1 MKIAFCGKKGS
12 GKTFLADTIIE
23 YNRHILAQKFSFA
36 DPLRDMLSQI
46 GFNEEH
52 FNGDLKNIGLSQFG
66 NKSYREIIQTLGTD
80 WGREMIHPDIWINRM
95 NDRLNNIPKDV
106 WLIVDD
112 IRFEN
117 EYNFLKE
124 KGFSIIKVISTTDD
138 YKEDKHIS
146 EQLNVEADYQ
156 LYNTFDNVVIDNLTN
171 ILEDIDNES

>member
-1 MKIAFCGKKGS
+1 MKAAFCGKKGS
-12 GKTFLADTIIE
+12 GKTFLATSVIE
-23 YNRHILAQKFSFA
+23 LNRHQFVEKLSFA

-46 GFNEEH
+46 GFNELH
-52 FNGDLKNIGLSQFG
+52 FNGELKNTDLPEFG
-66 NKSYREIIQTLGTD
+66 NKSYRQIMQTLGTD
-80 WGREMIHPDIWINRM
+80 WGRNMIDPDIWINCM
-95 NDRLNNIPKDV
+95 NNRFNNISKDV
-106 WLIVDD
+106 WLVVDD
-112 IRFEN
+112 VRFEN
-117 EYNFLKE
+117 EYDFLKE